1 MPGTNSK
8 QLTVNHQGSKL
19 SFGRHSNGQYRKKYR
34 GKACWLGRNPDQV
47 LENWL
52 RFVEERDKA
61 LSGEYSFDIANMTVI
76 DLCNQFLT
84 AKHEL
89 PADLQL
95 SESTLRG
102 YQTACRLLIEGIGA
116 EKKLKRLGDA
126 DFERLRRYLA
136 KPKGSRAKS
145 LTTVKSYMRSVSV
158 VFNWA
163 VDERYLDRLPYRKSA
178 FRPPTAK
185 AINVERYERERD
197 SETEITK
204 VASRE
209 EIRAVLAIADKNME
223 LAIHL
228 GLHGLGNTD
237 IAELSFADIKPG
249 GWIRRPR
256 SKTGK
261 LRELRLWRETQSLI
275 GLLNAEDT
283 DPDRKIIIG
292 RNGADWIPRK
302 STNQISKR
310 FAQLARK
317 AGVNRDGLSFYSLR
331 HCFQSKSEDFTQDY
345 PAVSRILGRSKR
357 EVADHYRDK
366 ISDERLEAVTESM
379 RRWFF
384 ELGADS
390 SD

>member
-1 MPGTNSK
+1 MPATKSK
-8 QLTVNHQGSKL
+8 QLTLNYQGSKL
-19 SFGRHSNGQYRKKYR
+19 SFGQHSNGQYRKKYR
-34 GKACWLGRNPDQV
+34 GKACWLGHDPDQV
-47 LENWL
+47 LDKWL
-52 RFVEERDKA
+52 RFVEEVDKS
-61 LSGEYSFDIANMTVI
+61 LTGEYSFDIANMTVI

-102 YQTACRLLIEGIGA
+102 YQTACRLLIDGIGA
-116 EKKLKRLGDA
+116 DKKLTRLGDA
-126 DFERLRRYLA
+126 DFERLRVYLS
-136 KPKGSRAKS
+136 KPRGSRAKS

-158 VFNWA
+158 IFNWA

-185 AINVERYERERD
+185 AINVERYEKERN
-197 SETEITK
+197 SETAVTK

-209 EIRAVLAIADKNME
+209 EIKAVLAIADKNME

-237 IAELSFADIKPG
+237 IAELSFSDVKPR

-261 LRELRLWRETQSLI
+261 LRELRLWPETQSLI
-275 GLLNAEDT
+275 ESFKAEDT

-292 RNGADWIPRK
+292 RNGADWIPRN

-310 FAQLARK
+310 FSQLAKTADVDRE
-317 AGVNRDGLSFYSLR
+317 GLSFYSLR

-379 RRWFF
+379 RCWFF
-384 ELGADS
+384 ELEGNSND
-390 SD
+390 